1 MNKMSKKQVI
11 QLAAVLAVI
20 AGIFFIAH
28 EAKAPAETTTGSVNA
43 TNLPQIDP
51 ASIGK
56 IIKDP
61 STGKEFMSNQLIVEF
76 QPTVSEQD
84 SLAIIAAVKGKM
96 LQRFTQAPLFLV
108 QVTDGG
114 DGSNT
119 RKAVT
124 TLKANASVKSVDLN
138 YLTTLPTS
146 NKTLPK

>member
-1 MNKMSKKQVI
+1 MNKKQI
-11 QLAAVLAVI
+11 LQLGGVLVVVV
-20 AGIFFIAH
+20 GVFFIAH
-28 EAKAPAETTTGSVNA
+28 EAKAPVDLNAVTPSA

-56 IIKDP
+56 VIKDP
-61 STGKEFMSNQLIVEF
+61 ASGKEFMSNQLIVEF
-76 QPTVSEQD
+76 QASVSEQD
-84 SLAIIAAVKGKM
+84 SLAIIAAAGGKM

-124 TLKANASVKSVDLN
+124 ALKANASVKSVDLN
-138 YLTTLPTS
+138 YLTTLPTPA
-146 NKTLPK
+146 KTK